1 MILIKMKME
10 MEMRMKLDINK
21 EIWMNLIK
29 QNRAEER
36 YSKQY

>member
-1 MILIKMKME
+1 MILIKMK

-29 QNRAEER
+29 QNRAEEP
-36 YSKQY
+36 YLQQY